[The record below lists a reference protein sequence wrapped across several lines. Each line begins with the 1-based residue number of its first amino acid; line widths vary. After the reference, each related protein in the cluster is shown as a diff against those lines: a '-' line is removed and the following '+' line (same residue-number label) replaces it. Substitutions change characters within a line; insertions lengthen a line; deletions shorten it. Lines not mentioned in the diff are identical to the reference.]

1 MNQLL
6 IILLAFCTGAMFI
19 WHFKSQIQN
28 YIQLLADKL
37 RQSIKT
43 WLQVKDGFAV
53 PKEMIDLSTHNVI
66 DNHVDTEADNVVYN
80 SIIRIGE
87 QESSSDSSTD
97 LSSVPW
103 ANKYSKYDTND
114 GQLAAEEQQLM
125 DYYQMPN
132 LTKY

>member
-6 IILLAFCTGAMFI
+6 IILLAFCTGGMFI

-87 QESSSDSSTD
+87 QESSSDSSAD